1 MILQRKID
9 IGGQIA
15 SKCDIKAI
23 ARDFSQR
30 LSGGDDYHEIAAR
43 QAADRAAADAIWQVE
58 KARRAAMKP
67 AEWALLKPA
76 FQDPINDP
84 KGD

>member
-1 MILQRKID
+1 MILQGKIS

-15 SKCDIKAI
+15 SKCDIKAFPC
-23 ARDFSQR
+23 DFSPR
-30 LSGGDDYHEIAAR
+30 LSGGDDYHEVAAK
-43 QAADRAAADAIWQVE
+43 QAADRAAADASWRIE

-76 FQDPINDP
+76 LQDPINDP
-84 KGD
+84 RGD

>member
-1 MILQRKID
+1 MILQRKTG
-9 IGGQIA
+9 IGRQIA

-23 ARDFSQR
+23 QRDFSPR

-43 QAADRAAADAIWQVE
+43 QAADRAVAEATWMTE

-67 AEWALLKPA
+67 AEWALFKPA

>member
-1 MILQRKID
+1 MILQRKPRARR
-9 IGGQIA
+9 QIA

-23 ARDFSQR
+23 PRDFSPR
-30 LSGGDDYHEIAAR
+30 LSGVDDYHEIAAR
-43 QAADRAAADAIWQVE
+43 QAADRAAADAIWHVE

>member
-1 MILQRKID
+1 MILQDKEG
-9 IGGQIA
+9 IGRQIA

-23 ARDFSQR
+23 QRDFSPR
-30 LSGGDDYHEIAAR
+30 LSGGDDYHAIAAR
-43 QAADRAAADAIWQVE
+43 QAADRAAAHATWAVE
-58 KARRAAMKP
+58 KARQAAMKP
-67 AEWALLKPA
+67 AEWAALKPA

>member
-1 MILQRKID
+1 MILQGKIS

-15 SKCDIKAI
+15 SKCDIKAFPC
-23 ARDFSQR
+23 DFSPR

-43 QAADRAAADAIWQVE
+43 QAADRAAADAICQIE
-58 KARRAAMKP
+58 RARRAAMKP
-67 AEWALLKPA
+67 AELAVHLPVYA
-76 FQDPINDP
+76 DPINDP

>member
-1 MILQRKID
+1 MILQRKPRARR
-9 IGGQIA
+9 QIA

-23 ARDFSQR
+23 PRDFSQR
-30 LSGGDDYHEIAAR
+30 LSGGDDYHEIAVR
-43 QAADRAAADAIWQVE
+43 QAADRAAADATWMTE